1 MRAKLNDEMLEN
13 VNGGTVIISSDC
25 NNVGFSTLREKYD
38 LKCSWKDARDLLDEE
53 LDKNLGLNNYEFD
66 LHMKKLY
73 QDRGWI

>member
-1 MRAKLNDEMLEN
+1 MRANLNDEMLEN

-38 LKCSWKDARDLLDEE
+38 LNCSWKDARDLLDEE
-53 LDKNLGLNNYEFD
+53 LDKHLGLNNYEFD
-66 LHMKKLY
+66 LHMKELY